1 MELHELRLVFI
12 TIDTVEAGR
21 ALAQHLV
28 TNHLAACVNIIPA
41 IESVY
46 VWEGSLHQDSEV
58 LLIAKTT
65 AQVFPQLEAAV
76 RSTHPY
82 TTPEI
87 LAFPVSQAFQGYA
100 DWVISSVTPPSGDT
114 HTLSATDPSGQ

>member
-1 MELHELRLVFI
+1 MELHDLRLVFI
-12 TIDTVEAGR
+12 TIDSVEAGR

-28 TNHLAACVNIIPA
+28 SNHLAACVNIIPA
-41 IESVY
+41 IESIY
-46 VWEGSLHQDSEV
+46 VWEGSLHRDPEV

-65 AQVFPQLEAAV
+65 AQVFPQLEVAV
-76 RSTHPY
+76 RANHPY

-100 DWVISSVTPPSGDT
+100 NWVMTSVTPQSGDT
-114 HTLSATDPSGQ
+114 PN